1 MKNKYQSAGEL
12 HTTAKLKE
20 VDVIAIRQLYAAG
33 EYTYKQLAMRFDV
46 DATCIACIVK
56 RLTWKH
62 I

>member
-1 MKNKYQSAGEL
+1 MNKYKSAGEN

-20 VDVIAIRQLYAAG
+20 ADVIAIRQLYAANTH
-33 EYTYKQLAMRFDV
+33 TYKQLAIMFSV